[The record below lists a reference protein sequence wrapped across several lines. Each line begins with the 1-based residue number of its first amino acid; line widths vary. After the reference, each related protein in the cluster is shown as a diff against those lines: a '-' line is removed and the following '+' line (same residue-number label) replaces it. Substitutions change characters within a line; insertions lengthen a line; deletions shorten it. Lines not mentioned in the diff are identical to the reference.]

1 MEYFYLNSGRKIPA
15 IGTGTN
21 TFGKPNDDFKAEPN
35 HDYTPLYNAIKLGYE
50 LIDTATAYGNEVG
63 LGKVFSNVDAPREKL
78 FITGKLPARSP
89 FIDAPDSVRSCV
101 YDSLKRLNI
110 QYFDLFML
118 HQPLPLEKLTEVW
131 GAMENLLSEGIVKAI
146 GVSNF
151 NVEHMQ
157 TLLSVAKI
165 KPAVNQVRRNPC
177 AWNTET
183 IEFCKENDILP
194 MGHSPL
200 NFSAGPGVIGT
211 NLAYKDTLTEVGKR
225 HEKSWAQ
232 ILLRYN
238 YERGVVTIPKS
249 SNPQNQLANLQIF
262 DFSLTDSDYSLLGVH

>member
-1 MEYFYLNSGRKIPA
+1 MEYFCLNNGMKIPA

-35 HDYTPLYNAIKLGYE
+35 NDFTPLINAIDQGYE
-50 LIDTATAYGNEVG
+50 LFDTATAYGNEVG
-63 LGKVFSNVDAPREKL
+63 LGQVFANCSTPREKL

-89 FIDAPDSVRSCV
+89 FIDTPDSVRNCV
-101 YDSLKRLNI
+101 INSLEKLNV

-118 HQPLPLEKLTEVW
+118 HQPLPIDKLTEVW
-131 GAMENLLSEGIVKAI
+131 GAMESLVSEGLVKAI

-151 NVEHMQ
+151 NVEQMQ
-157 TLLSVAKI
+157 SLFTIAKI

-177 AWNTET
+177 AWNTEV

-200 NFSAGPGVIGT
+200 NFSAGPGVVGT
-211 NLAYKDTLTEVGKR
+211 NLAYKDKLIEVAEKHG
-225 HEKSWAQ
+225 KSWAQ

-249 SNPQNQLANLQIF
+249 SNPANQIANLQIF
-262 DFSLTDSDYSLLGVH
+262 DFSLTEEDYSILGVY

>member
-1 MEYFYLNSGRKIPA
+1 MEYFCLNDGRKIPA

-35 HDYTPLYNAIKLGYE
+35 NDFTPLYNAIDQGYE
-50 LIDTATAYGNEVG
+50 LIDTATAYGNEAG
-63 LGKVFSNVDAPREKL
+63 LGQVFANCSVPREKL

-89 FIDAPDSVRSCV
+89 FIDTPDSIRACVNNSLEKLTVR
-101 YDSLKRLNI
+101 
-110 QYFDLFML
+110 YFDLFML
-118 HQPLPLEKLTEVW
+118 HQPLPAEKLAEVW
-131 GAMENLLSEGIVKAI
+131 DSMEGLVREGTVKSI

-151 NVEHMQ
+151 NVEQMQ
-157 TLLSVAKI
+157 TLLSIAKI
-165 KPAVNQVRRNPC
+165 KPAANQVRRNPC
-177 AWNTET
+177 AWNTEV

-200 NFSAGPGVIGT
+200 NFSAGPGVVGT
-211 NLAYKDTLTEVGKR
+211 NLAYKDKLIEVGGK
-225 HEKSWAQ
+225 HGKSWAQ

-249 SNPQNQLANLQIF
+249 SNPANQIANLQIF
-262 DFSLTDSDYSLLGVH
+262 DFKLTEEDYSILGLY